1 MWCSLLAVI
10 AVLAGGVQLLFL
22 GVGVRALRKVFC
34 GNKSVDTPPVSV
46 VICARNEAH
55 NLRERLPCILE
66 QQYPHFEVVVIDD
79 GSGDETI
86 AILEGLQKRFSNLF
100 FRKIQ
105 AEEKPFRGKK
115 GALQTGVADAKHDL
129 LLFTDAD
136 CLPASPFWIRGMVSA
151 MRPETEIVVGY
162 GPYEKASGFLNAFIR
177 AETLWSFLQVK
188 AAYSFGLVYMAVGR
202 NLCVRKKTFV
212 RATQHPLWQ
221 KTLSGDDDMLM
232 RICATRSN
240 TAVVDAA
247 ETFMYSPA
255 KHDWKSYRRQK
266 QRHLSTGKYYRLS
279 AKLFLTTL
287 SATHTLA
294 WMLLP
299 GALLC
304 LAGNCVWAAL
314 IALAALVFRI
324 AVFARFFRK
333 QAPLHGETFAK
344 NFPVQFDVAFAL
356 YPLYFA
362 PYIFWKNKDQWT

>member
-22 GVGVRALRKVFC
+22 GVGVRALRKVFS

-86 AILEGLQKRFSNLF
+86 TVLEGLQKRFSNLF

-115 GALQTGVADAKHDL
+115 GALQAGVALSKHDL

-162 GPYEKASGFLNAFIR
+162 GPYEKAPGFLNAFIR

-202 NLCVRKKTFV
+202 NLCVLKKTFV

-266 QRHLSTGKYYRLS
+266 QRHLSTGKYYRLLP
-279 AKLFLTTL
+279 KLFLAAWSGSHLL
-287 SATHTLA
+287 SWA
-294 WMLLP
+294 LLP
-299 GALLC
+299 FLLIC
-304 LAGNCVWAAL
+304 NTGWTVAAVGL
-314 IALAALVFRI
+314 LLVRLLMFD
-324 AVFARFFRK
+324 FFFRRNARQHGASFPK
-333 QAPLHGETFAK
+333 FFPLG
-344 NFPVQFDVAFAL
+344 FDLIFAL
-356 YPLYFA
+356 YPLFFT